1 MKWDRLLRDL
11 AREQGWSRQKLKS
24 LRGQLLKLPEGEREN
39 AVRMMAKVKGE
50 KR

>member
-11 AREQGWSRQKLKS
+11 AREQGWSKQKLKS
-24 LRGQLLKLPEGEREN
+24 LRGQLLKLPENERVN
-39 AVRMMAKVKGE
+39 AVRMMEMVKGE